1 MGVWNIASKHRK
13 GRHPFSA
20 NSGCLEGALEESGG
34 VNLDIAICKLP
45 LPVSFPLIPTASWT
59 LRISFIELGL
69 HVGNEVFMKFD
80 SSSSVAE
87 LRSPCRSVLVQ
98 PPHHPPWGISPTP
111 FPSGCLHVWTWAWSC
126 CGVLLPCPLSVTTLI
141 LPFSVMASLVSL
153 LFPPL
158 FEWWQTGWP
167 VLWYWA
173 VTAIIL
179 AGSPCFFMYFVW
191 LNIKAEKGYWW
202 RDEPFQHANYVT
214 VQMTLYQYNRVLSYS
229 FFITACSVCQA
240 VK

>member
-1 MGVWNIASKHRK
+1 MGVWNIASKHWK
-13 GRHPFSA
+13 GRHPLSA

-126 CGVLLPCPLSVTTLI
+126 CGVLLPCPLAVTTLI

-153 LFPPL
+153 LFPPPIWMMADRL
-158 FEWWQTGWP
+158 ASSLILSCDSHHPGWKSLLLH
-167 VLWYWA
+167 VFC
-173 VTAIIL
+173 L
-179 AGSPCFFMYFVW
+179 A
-191 LNIKAEKGYWW
+191 
-202 RDEPFQHANYVT
+202 QHQSWKRLLMTRWTFSACKLRNGT
-214 VQMTLYQYNRVLSYS
+214 NDFISVQSST
-229 FFITACSVCQA
+229 
-240 VK
+240 

>member
-1 MGVWNIASKHRK
+1 MGVWNIASKHWK
-13 GRHPFSA
+13 GRHPLSA

-69 HVGNEVFMKFD
+69 QVGNEVFMKFD
-80 SSSSVAE
+80 ISSSVAE

-153 LFPPL
+153 LFPPHLNDGRPAGQFFDTELWQPSSWLEVLASSCIL
-158 FEWWQTGWP
+158 FGSTSK
-167 VLWYWA
+167 LKK
-173 VTAIIL
+173 VTD
-179 AGSPCFFMYFVW
+179 
-191 LNIKAEKGYWW
+191 
-202 RDEPFQHANYVT
+202 DEMNLFSMQ
-214 VQMTLYQYNRVLSYS
+214 
-229 FFITACSVCQA
+229 IT
-240 VK
+240 